1 MLKNNNEMFIRE
13 VTNTHFYR
21 NIKTPAVIGVS
32 EEFNFQDKK
41 EVSRKISIILEL
53 IKGDTL
59 KEKMDKL
66 SKADIKEPEN
76 ELLYFIYL
84 IDLAKALEYLH
95 AKQIIHRDIK
105 PPNLM
110 ISNDMDLKLIDFGIA
125 KQSFNTST
133 ITKEIGTVVYFP
145 PENVIRNMDMEDE
158 DYLNTCNNDE
168 SLLRKISPA
177 YDVWCFGLIASEIFG
192 REVPWGKDVN
202 QNIILI
208 NLMSKKKF
216 PIPSSI
222 DNMKLVELIENCTKL
237 NPKERMK
244 MGDILSMLITIFK
257 ERLIYFSKKINI
269 TDLFRT
275 KKESK

>member
-1 MLKNNNEMFIRE
+1 
-13 VTNTHFYR
+13 
-21 NIKTPAVIGVS
+21 
-32 EEFNFQDKK
+32 
-41 EVSRKISIILEL
+41 
-53 IKGDTL
+53 
-59 KEKMDKL
+59 
-66 SKADIKEPEN
+66 
-76 ELLYFIYL
+76 
-84 IDLAKALEYLH
+84 
-95 AKQIIHRDIK
+95 
-105 PPNLM
+105 
-110 ISNDMDLKLIDFGIA
+110 
-125 KQSFNTST
+125 
-133 ITKEIGTVVYFP
+133 
-145 PENVIRNMDMEDE
+145 
-158 DYLNTCNNDE
+158 
-168 SLLRKISPA
+168 
-177 YDVWCFGLIASEIFG
+177 
-192 REVPWGKDVN
+192 VN